1 MSSFSSASQM
11 RDPLPR
17 TMNLGWPPTAPN
29 ARTGEL
35 TPPGIR
41 AAARFCRRCDCST
54 LRDVVG
60 SIRSLPYTRK
70 RKRERKAYRWQLAMP
85 AINITADLQA
95 LENQWYRC
103 TVDFGLGARGN
114 RTCSGYPGH
123 RGKMQIVVWFTQIH
137 QKFIVR
143 P

>member
-85 AINITADLQA
+85 AINITADLHAQDIQVTEA
-95 LENQWYRC
+95 KCKSWCGSR
-103 TVDFGLGARGN
+103 
-114 RTCSGYPGH
+114 
-123 RGKMQIVVWFTQIH
+123 
-137 QKFIVR
+137 KFIRNSSFVHDLAI
-143 P
+143 